1 MHYRSTRNT
10 RPDIHAGAL
19 GFEDTVRTGLSPDG
33 GLYVPTNIPLLFS
46 YPENAKEWASLGYV
60 DIAFVIFRHFIPS
73 EEIPDNDLRL
83 ILEKSYSTFD
93 DERVTPVVKLSEDPN
108 IRILELWHGP
118 TFAFK
123 DVALQC
129 LGNLFD
135 YFLSRPQPPT
145 SSAERSSRIAVLG
158 ATSGDTG
165 GAAIYGLR
173 GKRNVDVFIMHPKN
187 RISPVQEQQM
197 TSVLDPNVHN
207 IAVDGATFDD
217 CQEIVKVLMGDAD
230 FKKKYSLAAVNS
242 INWARILAQTVYYF
256 VSYLAVMKELGL
268 EDEKDISK
276 LPRIDFSVPTGNFG
290 DILAA
295 YYAKEMGLPL
305 GKLIVATNAND
316 ILHRFLKTG
325 VYEKPVSPTANASDA
340 VSSTLSPAMDILVS
354 SNFERVLWHFVRAEN
369 GGDHAAASK
378 AVAEWMD
385 ALRRDGRFAVPPGVW
400 ARARATFASSA
411 VSDADTLDAIS
422 RYWAQERYVLDP
434 HTAVGVVAAEREG
447 GTAISGATAT
457 GLTVVLATASPGK
470 FPEAVFQAIPTGLK
484 YEEFAPDPLV
494 RQAGLPKRMTTV
506 TMVGNDRDR
515 AVADVRLKPTAFQS
529 LAAGVIAGAIEG
541 TITYPT
547 EFVKT
552 QLQLQGKSGGTQ
564 KFAGPIDVVRVT
576 LRERGFFGLYRGLSA
591 LVLGTASKAGV
602 RFLVFDQI
610 KAALADKQGKV
621 TGARMM
627 LAGLGAGVM
636 AREAIVAVTPTETI
650 KTKLI
655 QDQNQKNPRFK
666 GLVHGTRIIFAEQGF
681 KGLYQGVTT
690 VIARQGANSAV
701 RLSAYGLMREKLTEF
716 YKTAPIPVYA
726 TFGIGA
732 AAGVITV
739 YTTMPLDVLKTK
751 MQAEDARTRYRNTA
765 DCFVKT
771 LREEGVLAFWKGA
784 TPRLGRLILHHA
796 ESLFLK
802 TERNTMAKQRAA
814 RNGGDAGVAF
824 SKALS
829 YILRHGAAK
838 EGIPMRTDGYVLV
851 ADLQRLHLQMRTKTL
866 DDFKAVVA
874 ANDKQRF
881 TLVRVADVDGAAHA
895 DDDAG
900 EDVWMIKANQGHS
913 LPHIEV
919 ELEEINNPGDLP
931 VVVHGTYFRCLDS
944 IKSQGLSKMNRN
956 HIHFAVGK
964 AGDLD
969 VISGMRKSSQV
980 LIYINVPLAMSGD
993 SAPAFVCRSIVNSS
1007 DRAQTELSFTG
1018 QATT

>member
-515 AVADVRLKPTAFQS
+515 AVADVRLVLES
-529 LAAGVIAGAIEG
+529 
-541 TITYPT
+541 
-547 EFVKT
+547 
-552 QLQLQGKSGGTQ
+552 
-564 KFAGPIDVVRVT
+564 T
-576 LRERGFFGLYRGLSA
+576 LR
-591 LVLGTASKAGV
+591 
-602 RFLVFDQI
+602 
-610 KAALADKQGKV
+610 
-621 TGARMM
+621 
-627 LAGLGAGVM
+627 
-636 AREAIVAVTPTETI
+636 P
-650 KTKLI
+650 
-655 QDQNQKNPRFK
+655 
-666 GLVHGTRIIFAEQGF
+666 
-681 KGLYQGVTT
+681 
-690 VIARQGANSAV
+690 
-701 RLSAYGLMREKLTEF
+701 
-716 YKTAPIPVYA
+716 
-726 TFGIGA
+726 
-732 AAGVITV
+732 
-739 YTTMPLDVLKTK
+739 
-751 MQAEDARTRYRNTA
+751 
-765 DCFVKT
+765 
-771 LREEGVLAFWKGA
+771 
-784 TPRLGRLILHHA
+784 
-796 ESLFLK
+796 
-802 TERNTMAKQRAA
+802 
-814 RNGGDAGVAF
+814 
-824 SKALS
+824 
-829 YILRHGAAK
+829 
-838 EGIPMRTDGYVLV
+838 
-851 ADLQRLHLQMRTKTL
+851 
-866 DDFKAVVA
+866 
-874 ANDKQRF
+874 
-881 TLVRVADVDGAAHA
+881 
-895 DDDAG
+895 
-900 EDVWMIKANQGHS
+900 
-913 LPHIEV
+913 
-919 ELEEINNPGDLP
+919 
-931 VVVHGTYFRCLDS
+931 
-944 IKSQGLSKMNRN
+944 
-956 HIHFAVGK
+956 
-964 AGDLD
+964 
-969 VISGMRKSSQV
+969 
-980 LIYINVPLAMSGD
+980 
-993 SAPAFVCRSIVNSS
+993 
-1007 DRAQTELSFTG
+1007 
-1018 QATT
+1018 